1 MGWRPSDPPMHLT
14 VRLGGWQRAGP
25 WRRVAANLA
34 WLLALGWVAASSQ
47 ASDRPYRVISS
58 AVAEEDAVG
67 GEWSLE
73 SWASRLGPVRAV
85 YAAPEYTFDP
95 TTSLQLELVSAR
107 ERDADGTASG
117 AGLEFKHLFNHLARD
132 GYGWGVVVS
141 FDSAKQGG
149 GVWRRDEWGLRVPL
163 SVSLWEG
170 EGLLHV
176 NLGVTRLREQREW
189 ITALALER
197 EVWKRTVLF
206 AEIAHLGDA
215 TLLHGGVRYWIK
227 REKWAVDFSL
237 QRLRAD
243 GDRHNGGVVG
253 ISWYEL

>member
-1 MGWRPSDPPMHLT
+1 MRVT
-14 VRLGGWQRAGP
+14 VELGRLQRAGF
-25 WRRVAANLA
+25 WRHVAANVG
-34 WLLALGWVAASSQ
+34 WLLALGGVAVSSQ

-58 AVAEEDAVG
+58 AAAEEDALG

-73 SWASRLGPVRAV
+73 TWASRLGSVRAV

-107 ERDADGTASG
+107 ERDAGGTASG

-141 FDSAKQGG
+141 FDSAKQGA

-163 SVSLWEG
+163 TVSLWEG
-170 EGLLHV
+170 DGLLHL
-176 NLGVTRLREQREW
+176 NAGFTRLRQEREW

-197 EVWKRTVLF
+197 EVFKRTVLF
-206 AEIAHLGDA
+206 GEIAHTGDA
-215 TLLHGGVRYWIK
+215 TLLHTGVRYWIK
-227 REKWAVDFSL
+227 REKLAVDFSL
-237 QRLRAD
+237 QRLHI
-243 GDRHNGGVVG
+243 GVGNQNGGVVG
-253 ISWYEL
+253 IAWYEL